1 MFTSD
6 YTQFFKDLAANNNR
20 DWFHENKKRY
30 ENSVKEPFKAFV
42 QELIGMVE
50 RHEGEMEIQPKDCIF
65 RINRD
70 IRFSKDKTPYKLNC
84 SAIVSKGGKKDKTY
98 PGLYVEASPEH
109 VRVYGGVYMPDKDQT
124 YDIREKIL
132 NKTSDF
138 KSLYEDKK
146 FKNYFGEIRGDK
158 NKRTDKSFM
167 QHAET
172 EPMIMNKQWYWFSEM
187 DPKIL
192 ESGKLIKEIESRYIA
207 MKPLLDFY
215 REVL

>member
-20 DWFHENKKRY
+20 DWFQENKKRY
-30 ENSVKEPFKAFV
+30 EKSVKDPFKSFV
-42 QELIGMVE
+42 QALIEMVA

-124 YDIREKIL
+124 FDIREKIL

-146 FKNYFGEIRGDK
+146 FKKYFGEIRGDK

-167 QHAET
+167 EHSET
-172 EPMIMNKQWYWFSEM
+172 EPLIMNKQWYWFSEM

-192 ESGKLIKEIESRYIA
+192 ESDKLITEIESRYVA
-207 MKPLLDFY
+207 MKPLMDYF
-215 REVL
+215 REVI

>member
-132 NKTSDF
+132 NKSSDF

-146 FKNYFGEIRGDK
+146 FKKYFGEIRGDK

-192 ESGKLIKEIESRYIA
+192 ESSKLIKEIESRYIA